1 MANGPKKRGRG
12 RLRSGSPSSYL
23 KKILGRH
30 RPSGRLKKILGMTQR
45 PTQAGQTRFGDVDVM
60 GAQTT
65 AREQEKLERARMN
78 ERLGEAA
85 GAARM
90 NERLGAAAGAGLRG
104 LVGAQFTEQ
113 ERQRV
118 RNLTGAQMTEA
129 ERRRLV
135 REHIRSRGGR

>member
-1 MANGPKKRGRG
+1 MANGNGRRGVG
-12 RLRSGSPSSYL
+12 GGLR
-23 KKILGRH
+23 R
-30 RPSGRLKKILGMTQR
+30 RLGMTKR
-45 PTQAGQTRFGDVDVM
+45 PTTAGQLRFGDVDVT

-65 AREQEKLERARMN
+65 AREQG
-78 ERLGEAA
+78 RL
-85 GAARM
+85 
-90 NERLGAAAGAGLRG
+90 AGAGLRG

-135 REHIRSRGGR
+135 RGGR